1 MRARMELERL
11 RAEKE
16 ENERNMKAEAERR
29 QTARAHP
36 EPSPS
41 RHTDTTPRP
50 AAADSPVKANNS
62 SSQMQERDDRGDAGG
77 RGYEPDG
84 YGRDDPYRRQEDV
97 ERERAA
103 QLAAAAALSPATG
116 IRESSGNHQPKVK
129 PQPKVTAVLGRGQE
143 EVVEASTG
151 ARLIQARQIPPASPV
166 IAGKV
171 GLSDSQAGKQQAP
184 SARDS
189 PKETK
194 AKEPHGKT
202 RGEPSRLLLA
212 ERPGK
217 QHGLHGTTVQP
228 LSDKTTHGETSVQ
241 WLTLRRDGSASG
253 SHTQADA
260 EKSGVDND
268 KQSPPS
274 AWAQAAN
281 PGRTGGSVSNGPT
294 LLDRSKGLVEH
305 DRTAG
310 QDFRNPHM
318 MHAGDSAVG
327 PPSPFG
333 KGKEAG
339 RSFSS
344 LFVPPSHHREK
355 SDGGVGHEDM
365 HNNPA
370 VGDSRGAGFPQGA
383 RGAGVELGRDW
394 PEAGRGPPPQR
405 EQRRIFDHKTGKMR
419 DVEVGDEYG
428 RVCSTS
434 WPMVPTLFCC
444 RWLCSVTVLL
454 LCASTFF
461 GEDATWGLQVAA
473 SARKLLCD

>member
-16 ENERNMKAEAERR
+16 ENERKAKAEAERR

-41 RHTDTTPRP
+41 RHTDATPRP
-50 AAADSPVKANNS
+50 AAADSPANPNDS
-62 SSQMQERDDRGDAGG
+62 SSQTQERDGRGDAGG

-103 QLAAAAALSPATG
+103 QLAAAAALSPAAG
-116 IRESSGNHQPKVK
+116 VRGLSGDHQPRVK

-151 ARLIQARQIPPASPV
+151 APLIQARQIPPASPV
-166 IAGKV
+166 IAGKA
-171 GLSDSQAGKQQAP
+171 GLSDSQGGKRQAP
-184 SARDS
+184 TARDS

-194 AKEPHGKT
+194 PKEPQGKT

-217 QHGLHGTTVQP
+217 QHGLHGTTAQP
-228 LSDKTTHGETSVQ
+228 SSDKTTHGETSVQ

-253 SHTQADA
+253 SHAQADA
-260 EKSGVDND
+260 ERSGADNS

-281 PGRTGGSVSNGPT
+281 PGRTGGSVSNGPA

-310 QDFRNPHM
+310 QEFRNPQVVR
-318 MHAGDSAVG
+318 AGESAVR

-339 RSFSS
+339 RTFSS
-344 LFVPPSHHREK
+344 LFVPPSDHRTK
-355 SDGGVGHEDM
+355 SDGSVGHEDL
-365 HNNPA
+365 HKNPP

-383 RGAGVELGRDW
+383 RGGGVELGRDW

-419 DVEVGDEYG
+419 DVEVRDGSG
-428 RVCSTS
+428 WMCSTS
-434 WPMVPTLFCC
+434 WPMVPTVDCR
-444 RWLCSVTVLL
+444 RWLRSVTVPLVF
-454 LCASTFF
+454 ASTFCS
-461 GEDATWGLQVAA
+461 EDAT
-473 SARKLLCD
+473 